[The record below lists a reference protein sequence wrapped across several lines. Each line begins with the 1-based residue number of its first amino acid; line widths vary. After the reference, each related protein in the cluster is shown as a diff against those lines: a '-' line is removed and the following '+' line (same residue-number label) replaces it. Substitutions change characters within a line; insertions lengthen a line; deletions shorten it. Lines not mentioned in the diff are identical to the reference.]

1 MPPTFTP
8 NIQWT
13 LLKILDQILI
23 NLRLRGYHPL
33 RPVHSNTSST
43 SPTRTLNQELLH
55 HIFTPITRGNS
66 VYPMPCSL
74 DVTNGIAIAFFSSAY

>member
-33 RPVHSNTSST
+33 RPCTFQYKFNFSNKD
-43 SPTRTLNQELLH
+43 P
-55 HIFTPITRGNS
+55 
-66 VYPMPCSL
+66 
-74 DVTNGIAIAFFSSAY
+74 